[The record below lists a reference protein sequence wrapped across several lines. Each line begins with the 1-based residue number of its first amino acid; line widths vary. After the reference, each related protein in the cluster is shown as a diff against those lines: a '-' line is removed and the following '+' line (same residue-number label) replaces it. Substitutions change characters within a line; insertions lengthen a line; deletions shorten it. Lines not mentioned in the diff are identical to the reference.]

1 MIDPLVMLRRIA
13 FVEAISFVLLL
24 GAMGVKYGAQLP
36 VGVLLVRIAGSIHG
50 ALYFPLVWC
59 LLRAHM
65 ERHWSIPRLAGIFV
79 ASLIPLA
86 PFVIDRKFPA
96 WIAASPKWTGK
107 VDRNA

>member
-1 MIDPLVMLRRIA
+1 MVDPLVLLRRVA

-24 GAMGVKYGAQLP
+24 GGMGVKYGAQLP
-36 VGVLLVRIAGSIHG
+36 VGVLLVRIAGTIHG

-65 ERHWSIPRLAGIFV
+65 ERNWPIARLAGIFV

-86 PFVIDRKFPA
+86 PFVVDRKFPA
-96 WIAASPKWTGK
+96 WIATSSQWRGK
-107 VDRNA
+107 VDGSA